1 MTDSKSG
8 KLILFDIANTL
19 VTFRSDLRTERLKKL
34 CSLSG
39 EEINARLFTD
49 ADSPGMDFDR
59 GLIVSSEFYDR
70 CCAIMEVEPS
80 EEFAAKFRHA
90 YQDILEARPE
100 MGVLVE
106 ELSAEHDLWL
116 MSNTN
121 VWHLDYV
128 RTQFDYFKFF
138 KTCCNSCDT
147 RFVKPEPEIFVAALE
162 RSGRSSDEVIFI
174 DDRQANIDA
183 AKTLG
188 ISAVL
193 FESVETLRAKLGE
206 LEIIPSV
213 TSV

>member
-1 MTDSKSG
+1 MPDSKSG

-19 VTFRSDLRTERLKKL
+19 VTFRSDLRTERFEKL

-39 EEINARLFTD
+39 DKINARLFTD

-70 CCAIMEVEPS
+70 CCEIMEVEPS

-90 YQDILEARPE
+90 YQDIFEARPE
-100 MGVLVE
+100 MGALVE
-106 ELSAEHDLWL
+106 ELSTEHELWL

-128 RTQFDYFKFF
+128 RTRFDYFSFF
-138 KTCCNSCDT
+138 TTNCNSCDT

-162 RSGRSSDEVIFI
+162 LSGRSSDEVVFI

-183 AKTLG
+183 ARTLG
-188 ISAVL
+188 ISAAL
-193 FESVETLRAKLGE
+193 FESVDSLRAKLGE
-206 LEIIPSV
+206 LAV
-213 TSV
+213 TSSVMSV